1 MKKIGIVSLGCSKNL
16 VDSEM
21 MLAMFRDGDYE
32 ITNDPSEADLIIVNT
47 CGFIADAKKEAI
59 DKILEM
65 SAYKGKL
72 LASGCFV
79 ERNYEELKKALPE
92 VDEWVRISDYP
103 HIHEIIGK
111 MLGTS
116 DILPISP
123 LHRLVS
129 TGLYS
134 AYLRIS
140 EGCNNMCSFCAI
152 PYIRGRYKS
161 RPFEEIKEEALKLKE
176 EGIAEIS
183 VISQDPMHYGCDFP
197 SKKPDM
203 LDLLKMLDEIGFYSI
218 RLLYLYPEEITEE
231 ELLFIASSKSIEPYF
246 DVPVQCASNHLLKLM
261 NRHGSKEEML
271 SLFKRIKEL
280 MPNAVLRSTFISGFP
295 GEREIDHKEALEFI
309 KEVRFDHL
317 GDFIYSR
324 EEGTAAYSYK
334 EQVPYATKKRRQKE
348 IMSLAALIS
357 KENNERRIGEIMEGI
372 VTGYDEKRGEY
383 TLRSHWNAPDDI
395 DGNIFFSSETPLKE
409 GEIVSVKIVKSS
421 IYDLYAD
428 FLGKKAD

>member
-21 MLAMFRDGDYE
+21 MLAMFRDGDYK
-32 ITNDPSEADLIIVNT
+32 ITSNPEEADLIIVNT
-47 CGFIADAKKEAI
+47 CGFIAEAKKEAI

-65 SAYKGKL
+65 SQYKGKL

-79 ERNYEELKKALPE
+79 ERNYGELKKALPE
-92 VDEWVRISDYP
+92 VDKWVRISDYP
-103 HIHEIIGK
+103 TLHEVIGE
-111 MLGTS
+111 MLETN

-123 LHRLVS
+123 LHRIVS
-129 TGLYS
+129 TGKYH

-152 PYIRGRYKS
+152 PYIRGRYLS

-176 EGIAEIS
+176 EGIEEIS
-183 VISQDPMHYGCDFP
+183 IISQDPMHYGYDLP
-197 SKKPDM
+197 KQKPDM
-203 LDLLKMLDEIGFYSI
+203 LDLLKMLDEVGFYSI

-246 DVPVQCASNHLLKLM
+246 DVPIQCASDHLLKLM
-261 NRHGSKEEML
+261 NRHGSKDDML

-280 MPNAVLRSTFISGFP
+280 MPNAVLRTTLISGFP
-295 GEREIDHKEALEFI
+295 GEKEEDHQEALEFI

-334 EQVPYATKKRRQKE
+334 DQVPYSVKKRRQKE
-348 IMSLAALIS
+348 IMALASLLS
-357 KENNERRIGEIMEGI
+357 KENNKRRIGETMEGI
-372 VTGYDEKRGEY
+372 VTGYDETRKKY
-383 TLRSHWNAPDDI
+383 TLRSYWNAPDDI
-395 DGNIFFSSETPLKE
+395 DGNIFFTSSTPLKE
-409 GEIVSVKIVKSS
+409 GDIVRVLLNGSS
-421 IYDLYAD
+421 TYDLYGE
-428 FLGKKAD
+428 FVEKKAH

>member
-21 MLAMFRDGDYE
+21 MLAMFRDGDYR
-32 ITNDPSEADLIIVNT
+32 ITSDPAEADLLIVNT

-92 VDEWVRISDYP
+92 VDKWARISDYP
-103 HIHEIIGK
+103 HLHEIIGE
-111 MLGTS
+111 MLETK
-116 DILPISP
+116 DVLPISP
-123 LHRLVS
+123 LHRVVS
-129 TGLYS
+129 TGSYS

-152 PYIRGRYKS
+152 PYIRGRYLS
-161 RPFEEIKEEALKLKE
+161 RPFEEIEEEAKKLKS
-176 EGIAEIS
+176 EGIKEIS
-183 VISQDPMHYGCDFP
+183 IISQDPMHYGCDFP

-203 LDLLKMLDEIGFYSI
+203 LDLLKMLDSLGFYSI

-231 ELLFIASSKSIEPYF
+231 ELLFIASSKSIAPYF
-246 DVPVQCASNHLLKLM
+246 DVPIQCASDHLLKLM
-261 NRHGSKEEML
+261 NRHGDVASML

-280 MPNAVLRSTFISGFP
+280 MPKAVLRTTLISGFP
-295 GEREIDHKEALEFI
+295 GESEEDHKATLSFI
-309 KEVRFDHL
+309 REVGFDHL
-317 GDFIYSR
+317 GDFTYSR

-334 EQVPYATKKRRQKE
+334 DQVPYSTKKRRQKE
-348 IMSLAALIS
+348 VMALAASIS
-357 KENNERRIGEIMEGI
+357 KEHNGKHIGETMEGI
-372 VTGYDEKRGEY
+372 ITGYDGERKRY
-383 TLRSHWNAPDDI
+383 SLRSYWNAPDEI
-395 DGNIFFSSETPLKE
+395 DGNIFFTSDTPLKE
-409 GEIVSVKIVKSS
+409 GDIASVKIISS
-421 IYDLYAD
+421 STYDLYGE
-428 FLGKKAD
+428 FLAKKE